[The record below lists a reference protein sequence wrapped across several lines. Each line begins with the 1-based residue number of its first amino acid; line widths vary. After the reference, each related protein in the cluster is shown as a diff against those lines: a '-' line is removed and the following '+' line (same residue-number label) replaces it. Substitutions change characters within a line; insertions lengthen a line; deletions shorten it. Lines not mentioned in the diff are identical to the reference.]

1 MTNKLT
7 IVSNRNIVTKNSPT
21 ASLLGRGLNNLRSK
35 VNVIAATDLEV
46 TYRQA
51 RDAYNHI
58 TDLGYRN
65 NIEFIEQLV
74 GISIIF
80 HELADKGFGKSYYPL
95 ASMYY
100 YGEGISQDK
109 EKSNFYHKRAY
120 EWCFAH
126 KELIDSEIWT
136 DLGSMHYYA
145 NELDLDNLLA
155 VFWFQTAADH
165 GWKYS
170 QYELGTLYKCGD
182 GGVNKSKNLAALWFL
197 KAAEQGHVN
206 SQIELGYI
214 YKHGLGVKQD
224 DEKSVFWFQ
233 KAADQG
239 CKYSQSNIGDM
250 YKEGRGVVQ
259 DYELAVLW
267 YCKAANQGD
276 TWSQLNLGNMYRD
289 GCGVEQDDELAS
301 FWLSKAPGYTL
312 ETYRKMREDCGF

>member
-58 TDLGYRN
+58 TDLRYRN

-80 HELADKGFGKSYYPL
+80 HELADKNFGKVYYPL
-95 ASMYY
+95 AIMY
-100 YGEGISQDK
+100 GCGQGVSQNE
-109 EKSNFYHKRAY
+109 EKSHFYYKKAY

-126 KELIDSEIWT
+126 KELIDCEIWS
-136 DLGSMHYYA
+136 DLGSMHFYGTPL
-145 NELDLDNLLA
+145 ELEENQGI
-155 VFWFQTAADH
+155 FWQQKAADQ
-165 GWKYS
+165 GFKYA
-170 QYELGTLYKCGD
+170 QYELGESYRIGCG
-182 GGVNKSKNLAALWFL
+182 VEKSKEQTALWFR
-197 KAAEQGHVN
+197 KAAEQGHVT
-206 SQIELGYI
+206 SQNELGYM
-214 YKHGLGVKQD
+214 YKHGIGVEQN

-233 KAADQG
+233 KSADQG
-239 CKYSQSNIGDM
+239 CENSHSNMGDI

-259 DYELAVLW
+259 NYELAVLW
-267 YCKAANQGD
+267 YRKAANQGN
-276 TWSQLNLGNMYRD
+276 TWSQLNLGNMYKD
-289 GCGVEQDDELAS
+289 GCGVEQDDELAF
-301 FWLSKAPGYTL
+301 FWLSKSPRYTL
-312 ETYRKMREDCGF
+312 ETYRKMMEDCGL